1 MRFFSYIIWVL
12 VILLGFTFACLNIE
26 SVTLHYYIGQ
36 TVLPLSLLLVLTLLL
51 GVLLGMLTTLGYAW
65 HLYRQLRKARHEVSR
80 LAQQQATASDTT
92 QRK

>member
-1 MRFFSYIIWVL
+1 MRFFSYIIWIL

-51 GVLLGMLTTLGYAW
+51 GVLLGMLATLGYAW
-65 HLYRQLRKARHEVSR
+65 QLYRQLRKARHELGR
-80 LAQQQATASDTT
+80 LARIQPTSTDASS
-92 QRK
+92 RE

>member
-1 MRFFSYIIWVL
+1 MRFFSYIIWIL

-51 GVLLGMLTTLGYAW
+51 GVLLGMLSTLGYAW
-65 HLYRQLRKARHEVSR
+65 HLYRQLRKTKHELGR
-80 LAQQQATASDTT
+80 LTQAQAKSSDPLM
-92 QRK
+92 RE